1 MEGREVKLDNE
12 IMEVLRNAGGPMTSR
27 MIAEE
32 LGMESTKQ
40 NVQMVCRNLRG
51 LEKFGMVESAWTETL
66 DWVTLKRGET
76 RSNLVW
82 EVKE

>member
-1 MEGREVKLDNE
+1 MKLDNE
-12 IMEVLRNAGGPMTSR
+12 IMEVLRKAGGPMTSR

-32 LGMESTKQ
+32 LGMEPTKQ
-40 NVQMVCRNLRG
+40 NVQRVHHNLQG
-51 LEKFGMVESAWTETL
+51 LKRFGMVESAWTETS

>member
-1 MEGREVKLDNE
+1 MKLDNE

-32 LGMESTKQ
+32 LGMEPTKQ

-76 RSNLVW
+76 RSNLAW